1 MKLIKTLSIFP
12 FAFSVS
18 LVVTSAQGAK
28 VKWKMH
34 SVWGSQIT
42 HLGGRRLPQ
51 ALCIFHLTFAA
62 CALVPTS
69 ATENAN
75 AQIARVL
82 LIFINAPPVLF
93 NA

>member
-1 MKLIKTLSIFP
+1 
-12 FAFSVS
+12 
-18 LVVTSAQGAK
+18 
-28 VKWKMH
+28 
-34 SVWGSQIT
+34 
-42 HLGGRRLPQ
+42 
-51 ALCIFHLTFAA
+51 LTFAA

-75 AQIARVL
+75 AQMVRVL

>member
-1 MKLIKTLSIFP
+1 MS
-12 FAFSVS
+12 
-18 LVVTSAQGAK
+18 SANRTA
-28 VKWKMH
+28 
-34 SVWGSQIT
+34 SQPKCGT
-42 HLGGRRLPQ
+42 WLPQ

-82 LIFINAPPVLF
+82 LIFINHPPVLF
-93 NA
+93 NV